1 MVAIRY
7 GTVSITGN
15 FRENNED
22 NYYVDSASKYFL
34 VADGMG
40 GQCAGEK
47 ASQLAI
53 ELIPQK
59 LDELIRFDDAAT
71 NNVIPGID
79 EAVSHANVEIMALG
93 ELDPNCRSMGTTIV
107 FVIQVGDKFFI
118 GGVGDSRV
126 YLLRNNSLHQLTTD
140 HSLTQ
145 ALVDAGTI
153 TPEEALTH
161 RYKNVLYRYL
171 GTKDGSAGT
180 QARQLEPSPQDRV
193 ILCSDGVT
201 DGISD
206 EKLQELLGQSD
217 DPQQTAEE
225 IVKAAQ
231 EGGSKDN
238 ITCIVLFID

>member
-1 MVAIRY
+1 
-7 GTVSITGN
+7 
-15 FRENNED
+15 
-22 NYYVDSASKYFL
+22 
-34 VADGMG
+34 MG

-53 ELIPQK
+53 ELIPEK
-59 LDELIRFDDAAT
+59 LNELIDF
-71 NNVIPGID
+71 NNDPAEKVTQSID
-79 EAVSHANVEIMALG
+79 QAVAYANLEIMALG

-107 FVIQVGDKFFI
+107 FAIQVGEKFFI

-126 YLLRNNSLHQLTTD
+126 YLLRNDALHQLTTD

-153 TPEEALTH
+153 TAEEALTH

-180 QARQLEPSPQDRV
+180 QARHLDPTPRDR
-193 ILCSDGVT
+193 
-201 DGISD
+201 ISD
-206 EKLQELLGQSD
+206 EKLQDLLGQFD
-217 DPQQTAEE
+217 DPQQAAEE

-238 ITCIVLFID
+238 ITCIVIFIDE